1 MRAIAYLRVSTDEQ
15 AESGA
20 GLAAQRAA
28 CAAWA
33 ERNGAAFEAHADEG
47 VSGASGIEAR
57 PALLAAIAELRSG
70 DVLLVARRDRLA
82 RDPIVSAMIERL
94 AARAG
99 ARIVSCAGE
108 GTEGDS
114 PTDVLMRRIVDAF
127 AEYERLVI
135 GARTKAALGA
145 IRASGRKTG
154 GDVPYGFTL
163 LGDGRTLAP
172 CAAERAVIERARELR
187 AAGLSLRAVAG
198 ELARAGMLNR
208 AGRPFHPPALA
219 TFCKEAA

>member
-1 MRAIAYLRVSTDEQ
+1 MRAIAYIRVSTDEQ

-33 ERNGAAFEAHADEG
+33 ERAGATCETYADEG

-70 DVLLVARRDRLA
+70 DVLLVSRRDRLA
-82 RDPIVSAMIERL
+82 RDPIVTAMVERL
-94 AARAG
+94 VVRAG
-99 ARIVSCAGE
+99 ARVVSCAGE
-108 GTEGDS
+108 GTDGDS

-135 GARTKAALGA
+135 GARTKAALA
-145 IRASGRKTG
+145 SIRASGRKTG
-154 GDVPYGFTL
+154 GRVPYGFEL

-172 CAAERAVIERARELR
+172 CAAEQVVVARVRELR
-187 AAGLSLRAVAG
+187 TAGLSLRAVAG
-198 ELARAGMLNR
+198 ELARAGMLSR
-208 AGRPFHPPALA
+208 EGR
-219 TFCKEAA
+219 TFDAKAIARMEAA

>member
-1 MRAIAYLRVSTDEQ
+1 MN
-15 AESGA
+15 
-20 GLAAQRAA
+20 
-28 CAAWA
+28 C
-33 ERNGAAFEAHADEG
+33 FECDSADEIQMHHI
-47 VSGASGIEAR
+47 V
-57 PALLAAIAELRSG
+57 PRSLG
-70 DVLLVARRDRLA
+70 
-82 RDPIVSAMIERL
+82 
-94 AARAG
+94 
-99 ARIVSCAGE
+99 
-108 GTEGDS
+108 GTKTVPLCSTCHGKAHQS
-114 PTDVLMRRIVDAF
+114 NMSKNSLTR
-127 AEYERLVI
+127 
-135 GARTKAALGA
+135 AALGA

-154 GDVPYGFTL
+154 GDVPYGFEL